1 MTVEHIR
8 TQLKQVSEQLDDLAM
23 SVLRDAVEEGATT
36 RPEEEKKLTRAR
48 RSVEKAISIL
58 EA

>member
-1 MTVEHIR
+1 MTTEHIR
-8 TQLKQVSEQLDDLAM
+8 QQLEQVVEQLDDLAM

-58 EA
+58 GD

>member
-1 MTVEHIR
+1 MTAEHIR
-8 TQLKQVSEQLDDLAM
+8 TQLEQIAEHLDDLAM
-23 SVLRDAVEEGATT
+23 TALRDAVEEGATT

-58 EA
+58 GD

>member
-1 MTVEHIR
+1 MSAEHIR
-8 TQLKQVSEQLDDLAM
+8 QQLEQIAEQLDDLAM
-23 SVLRDAVEEGATT
+23 SVLRDAVEEGATA

-58 EA
+58 GD

>member
-1 MTVEHIR
+1 MTTEHIR
-8 TQLKQVSEQLDDLAM
+8 QQLQQIAEQLDDLAM
-23 SVLRDAVEEGATT
+23 SVLRDAVGEGATT

-58 EA
+58 ED

>member
-1 MTVEHIR
+1 MTAEHIR
-8 TQLKQVSEQLDDLAM
+8 EQLKQISEQLDDLAM

-58 EA
+58 GD

>member
-1 MTVEHIR
+1 MSAEHIR
-8 TQLKQVSEQLDDLAM
+8 TQLEHIAEQLDDLAM
-23 SVLRDAVEEGATT
+23 SVLRDAVEDGATS

-58 EA
+58 DD

>member
-1 MTVEHIR
+1 MTAEHIR
-8 TQLKQVSEQLDDLAM
+8 TQLEHIAEQLDDLAM

-48 RSVEKAISIL
+48 RSVEKAIQIL
-58 EA
+58 ED

>member
-1 MTVEHIR
+1 
-8 TQLKQVSEQLDDLAM
+8 M
-23 SVLRDAVEEGATT
+23 SALRGAVEEGATT

-58 EA
+58 EGQRALPALFQSYFR